1 MKTMRGEVVLSI
13 PAKKA
18 WEMFT
23 NNEVLSKIEPDMLAS
38 AEYIQGDGTPGS
50 LRLFKLGPALHG
62 YVKESMQRIEKVE
75 PGRCMSYRVVGGEL
89 RGMYD
94 PYRVTF
100 SFLPVSG
107 KENEQCIAEWKA
119 EFEPVSP
126 AVPPPEKA
134 KEAALGFLKCFER
147 SQLCI

>member
-50 LRLFKLGPALHG
+50 LRLFKLGPGKSRCCALLAN
-62 YVKESMQRIEKVE
+62 K
-75 PGRCMSYRVVGGEL
+75 L
-89 RGMYD
+89 
-94 PYRVTF
+94 
-100 SFLPVSG
+100 
-107 KENEQCIAEWKA
+107 
-119 EFEPVSP
+119 
-126 AVPPPEKA
+126 
-134 KEAALGFLKCFER
+134 
-147 SQLCI
+147 

>member
-89 RGMYD
+89 RAW
-94 PYRVTF
+94 
-100 SFLPVSG
+100 